1 MTDVHTRFI
10 RSYNMSQIGSK
21 NTKPELMVRKYLHTQ
36 GFRYGLHSKELPGK
50 PDLVL
55 RKYRTVIFIHGCFWH
70 GHAGCK
76 YFVVP
81 KTRTDWWIK
90 KIERNQSKDQLSL
103 ERLKTL
109 GWNIILIW
117 ECQLKPTK
125 RENTLQRLHKKLLA
139 TTH

>member
-1 MTDVHTRFI
+1 
-10 RSYNMSQIGSK
+10 MSQIGSK